1 MPVSVGI
8 PQGSVLGPKLFSLF
22 TNDLPSSVKSGSL
35 YLVTEDT
42 TIYCIKRTTDE
53 VVAQLDKAVGELY
66 DWCILN
72 RLTPHL
78 EKSEAMLIC
87 KTCDIGSV
95 APIHIGSVVIEWVN
109 KSRLLGTTVDDKLSW
124 VPHML
129 DLKKSFA
136 KTRDLIR
143 RSRFLPRM
151 FSIIFISKSYCHTV
165 TYGLVLWGS
174 CSDADSV
181 RFVGTIAL

>member
-22 TNDLPSSVKSGSL
+22 TNDLPSRVKSGSL
-35 YLVTEDT
+35 YIVADDT

-53 VVAQLDKAVGELY
+53 AVDQLDKAVGELY

-72 RLTPHL
+72 RLTPHS

-87 KTCDIGSV
+87 KTRDIGSV
-95 APIHIGSVVIEWVN
+95 APIHIGIVAIEWVN
-109 KSRLLGTTVDDKLSW
+109 KSCLLGTTVDDKLSR

-136 KTRDLIR
+136 KKRDLIR
-143 RSRFLPRM
+143 TARFLPKNVLIN
-151 FSIIFISKSYCHTV
+151 FYFKVILP
-165 TYGLVLWGS
+165 YGNLRPRSVGVVLR
-174 CSDADSV
+174 C
-181 RFVGTIAL
+181 